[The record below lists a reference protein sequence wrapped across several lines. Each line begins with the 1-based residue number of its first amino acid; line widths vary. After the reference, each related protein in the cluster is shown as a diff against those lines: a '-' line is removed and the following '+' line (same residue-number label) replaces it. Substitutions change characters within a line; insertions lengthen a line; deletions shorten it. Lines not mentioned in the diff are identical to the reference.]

1 MAEVMVQIGFLGMT
15 AAKVD
20 DNFLIKCQRQQ
31 QYRGCGAAGEQSL
44 LYQDVSGKELYLKD
58 ENKEKRGLE
67 WTNFVKKDSNNT

>member
-1 MAEVMVQIGFLGMT
+1 MAEVQIGFLGMS

-31 QYRGCGAAGEQSL
+31 QYRGCGAAGI
-44 LYQDVSGKELYLKD
+44 SGKELYLKD